1 MRAAA
6 FVAYM
11 AHEARGARGR
21 LAFFV
26 ACLAVGVAAV
36 VAVAGLGSALE
47 SAIRREARQL
57 LAADLS
63 VSGRRPI
70 PAAVAGI
77 VAARPGVET
86 ARVKEMVTVLA
97 NPGDGARPG
106 ASLLVE
112 LKAVEGAYPF
122 YGDLVL
128 SPARPLAELLGADTV
143 VVAPDLLS
151 RLSTGVG
158 GELLIGGERFRIAG
172 AVESEPD
179 RIAGVFTLGP
189 RVFLSA
195 AGLAR
200 SGLERFGSRVSHQFL
215 VKVPAGWT
223 APDLARLA
231 DELRSAAGERH
242 RVETFAEAQPA
253 LRDGLR
259 RVERF
264 LGLVALLSLLL
275 GGVGVAQTTRAWLAG
290 RMDAIAVLRTLG
302 LRPREVLFLYLGQA
316 VALALAGSA
325 VGVVAGLALERAL
338 PPLLGDVLPAG
349 LELPLWQPRAAA
361 RGIALGLGTALLFS
375 LPPLLATRRVP
386 PLRVLRKDVEPIA
399 AGWTIRTA
407 TALAL
412 AAGVWA
418 AASLQAGSA
427 LLGLQFAL
435 AVAVAAAVLG
445 LVALLVV
452 RGIGRLPRRW
462 GRTWMRNGLAA
473 LARPGAATLGA
484 VTALGLGV
492 LLLVGIRLVERTL
505 VAELSP
511 GPESAAPTAFLLDI
525 QPDQWPGVRD
535 LLAAE
540 GAREIESVP
549 VVTARL
555 ASLAGRAVDEL
566 AGETEAERR
575 RNWALTREQ
584 RLTWLDELPP
594 DNRVVAG
601 ALWSDPERDEVS
613 VERDFAA
620 DLGVGL
626 GDDLTFDVQ
635 GVPVTLRITSLRSVD
650 WRTFGINFFLVA
662 EPAALAQ
669 APHVRLATFRATAG
683 EEQRI
688 QDRLAAGYPNVTLL
702 PIRRVLEVV
711 RTVLGRLAVAVR
723 FLGGFT
729 ILAGAVTLAGAV
741 SAGSVRRARE
751 IALLKT
757 LGMTRR
763 GVASM
768 LAVEYALLGLVAGG
782 VGAGGGLV
790 LARVVVVRGMELTF
804 RPDPLALALAVAA
817 AVALTA
823 ATGVAASAAA
833 LNRRPAAVL
842 GSES

>member
-1 MRAAA
+1 MRASA
-6 FVAYM
+6 FAAYM

-21 LAFFV
+21 LFFFV

-70 PAAVAGI
+70 PEAVTEL
-77 VAARPGVET
+77 VAALPGVET

-97 NPGDGARPG
+97 TPAADDGPG

-112 LKAVEGAYPF
+112 LKAVDGGYPF
-122 YGDLVL
+122 YGDLEL
-128 SPARPLAELLGADTV
+128 SPPVPLARLLTEEAV
-143 VVAPDLLS
+143 VVAPDLLA
-151 RLSTGVG
+151 RLAVGVG
-158 GELLIGGERFRIAG
+158 DELVIGGERFRIAG
-172 AVESEPD
+172 VVESEPD

-189 RVFLSA
+189 RVFVSA

-200 SGLERFGSRVSHQFL
+200 SGLERFGSRVSHQL
-215 VKVPAGWT
+215 LIKVPAGL
-223 APDLARLA
+223 AAADLARLA
-231 DELRSAAGERH
+231 GELSAAAGEPY
-242 RVETFAEAQPA
+242 RVESFAEAQPA
-253 LRDGLR
+253 LRDGLK
-259 RVERF
+259 RVEHF

-302 LRPREVLFLYLGQA
+302 MRPREVVFLYLGQA

-325 VGVVAGLALERAL
+325 AGVVAGLALERAL
-338 PPLLGDVLPAG
+338 PPLLGGVLPAG
-349 LELPLWQPRAAA
+349 LELPLWQPAAAA
-361 RGIALGLGTALLFS
+361 RGIALGLGTALVFA

-399 AGWTIRTA
+399 AGRGIRAA
-407 TALAL
+407 TAAAL

-418 AASLQAGSA
+418 AASIQAASMT
-427 LLGLQFAL
+427 LGLQFAL
-435 AVAVAAAVLG
+435 AVAAAAAILG

-525 QPDQWPGVRD
+525 QPDQWPGVSE
-535 LLAAE
+535 LLISE
-540 GAREIESVP
+540 GASEVDSVP

-555 ASLAGRAVDEL
+555 SSLGGTAVADL
-566 AGETEAERR
+566 AGETAAERS

-601 ALWSDPERDEVS
+601 ALWSDPGRDEVS

-626 GDDLTFDVQ
+626 GDELTFDIQ
-635 GVPVTLRITSLRSVD
+635 GVPVELWITSLRSVD

-662 EPAALAQ
+662 EPAALAD
-669 APHVRLATFRATAG
+669 APHVRLATFRAPADL
-683 EEQRI
+683 EQRI
-688 QDRLAAGYPNVTLL
+688 QDRLAATFPNVTML
-702 PIRRVLEVV
+702 PIRQVLEVV
-711 RTVLGRLAVAVR
+711 RKVLGRLAVAVR

-729 ILAGAVTLAGAV
+729 ILAGAITLAGAV
-741 SAGSVRRARE
+741 SAGAVRRARE

-763 GVASM
+763 GVALM
-768 LAVEYALLGLVAGG
+768 LAVEYALLGLVAGL

-790 LARVVVVRGMELTF
+790 LAGVVVVRGMELAF

-823 ATGVAASAAA
+823 ATGIAASAAA
-833 LNRRPAAVL
+833 INRRPAAVL
-842 GSES
+842 GAE

>member
-1 MRAAA
+1 MKVSA
-6 FVAYM
+6 FAAYM
-11 AHEARGARGR
+11 LHEARGARGR

-70 PAAVAGI
+70 PEAVAGI
-77 VAARPGVET
+77 VATRPGIET

-97 NPGDGARPG
+97 TPGDGERPG
-106 ASLLVE
+106 DSLLVE
-112 LKAVEGAYPF
+112 LKAVAGGYPF

-128 SPARPLAELLGADTV
+128 APPRPLAELLGAETV

-151 RLSTGVG
+151 RLGVAVG
-158 GELLIGGERFRIAG
+158 EELLIGGERFRIAG

-179 RIAGVFTLGP
+179 RIAGIFTLGP
-189 RVFLSA
+189 RVFLSEP
-195 AGLAR
+195 GLAR
-200 SGLERFGSRVSHQFL
+200 SGLERFGSRVSHQLL
-215 VKVPAGWT
+215 VKAPAG
-223 APDLARLA
+223 ASAADLARLA
-231 DELRSAAGERH
+231 DELRAAAGERY

-316 VALALAGSA
+316 VALALAGSIA
-325 VGVVAGLALERAL
+325 GVVAGLALERAL
-338 PPLLGDVLPAG
+338 PPLLGGILPAG

-361 RGIALGLGTALLFS
+361 RGIALGLGAALVFS

-399 AGWTIRTA
+399 AGWTIRAATTA
-407 TALAL
+407 ALV
-412 AAGVWA
+412 AGVWA

-427 LLGLQFAL
+427 RLGLQFAL
-435 AVAVAAAVLG
+435 AVGAAAAVLG

-452 RGIGRLPRRW
+452 KGIGRLPRRW

-492 LLLVGIRLVERTL
+492 LLLVAIRLVERTL
-505 VAELSP
+505 VVELSP

-525 QPDQWPGVRD
+525 QPDQWPGVRE
-535 LLAAE
+535 LLAST

-549 VVTARL
+549 VVSARL
-555 ASLAGRAVDEL
+555 ASLGGRPVDEL
-566 AGETEAERR
+566 AGETGERR

-601 ALWSDPERDEVS
+601 ALWSDPGRDEVS
-613 VERDFAA
+613 VERDFAEE
-620 DLGVGL
+620 LGVGL
-626 GDDLTFDVQ
+626 GDELTFDVQ
-635 GVPVTLRITSLRSVD
+635 GVPVTLWITSLRSVD

-662 EPAALAQ
+662 EPAALAE
-669 APHVRLATFRATAG
+669 APHVRLATFRAPEG
-683 EEQRI
+683 DEQRI
-688 QDRLAAGYPNVTLL
+688 QDRLAAGFPNVTML

-729 ILAGAVTLAGAV
+729 ILAGTITLAGAV

-768 LAVEYALLGLVAGG
+768 LAVEYALLGLVAGA

-790 LARVVVVRGMELTF
+790 LARVVVVRGMELAF

-833 LNRRPAAVL
+833 LNRRPAALL
-842 GSES
+842 GSE